1 MEQHPIT
8 RRIGKFRL
16 SDDFV
21 KRFPEDVMK
30 IMAEVVVVRC
40 EFVWADMT
48 FYYIAFSR
56 HFEDSYEF
64 EPFEYQATME
74 QINTG
79 TEEEPVLES
88 RFVEFRKIE
97 KP

>member
-8 RRIGKFRL
+8 RQIGKFRL

-40 EFVWADMT
+40 EFMWSDMS
-48 FYYIAFSR
+48 FHYVAFSR
-56 HFEDSYEF
+56 HFEDSYEC
-64 EPFEYQATME
+64 EPFEYEAIME
-74 QINTG
+74 RVNTG